1 MLVVG
6 MKALWGMLLLLLMP
20 LLVLGNPDAKRLY
33 DDLLSNYNR
42 LIRPVANNTDKITVK
57 MGLKLSQL
65 VDLDLKNQI
74 LTTNLW
80 VKTEWYDD
88 KLRWE
93 PAEYGGVGEIYVP
106 SEIIWLPD
114 IILYNNADG
123 NYHITTMTK
132 ATLYHD
138 GLVKW
143 EPPAIFKSSCDI
155 DVSSSLF
162 SPFCCPLLIV
172 FFCIFVILFLKM
184 FASQAQLELSC
195 DISFL

>member
-1 MLVVG
+1 M
-6 MKALWGMLLLLLMP
+6 ALLCFLN
-20 LLVLGNPDAKRLY
+20 LVLGLVLIGICQIEANPDAKRLY

-42 LIRPVANNTDKITVK
+42 LIRPVANNTDKITVR

-80 VKTEWYDD
+80 VETEWHDD
-88 KLRWE
+88 KLCWE
-93 PAEYGGVGEIYVP
+93 PSEYGGVEEIYVP

-155 DVSSSLF
+155 DVRYF
-162 SPFCCPLLIV
+162 PFDEQTCW
-172 FFCIFVILFLKM
+172 LK
-184 FASQAQLELSC
+184 FGSWTFDGFQV
-195 DISFL
+195 